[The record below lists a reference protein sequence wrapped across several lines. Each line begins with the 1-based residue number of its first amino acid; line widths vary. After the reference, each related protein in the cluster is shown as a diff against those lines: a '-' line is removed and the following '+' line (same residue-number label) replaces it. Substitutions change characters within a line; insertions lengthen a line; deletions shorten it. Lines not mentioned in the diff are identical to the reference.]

1 MSPLTRRGKIEDTMA
16 RLFLI
21 DTFGF
26 IFRAFHARARMG
38 APPMRTSTGVSTEA
52 VFILHNMVKK
62 LRQTYH
68 PEYLAAV
75 YESLG
80 PSFRSEEFT
89 DYKANRAETPPE
101 LLEQIPLVKRML
113 QAMRIPVLEY
123 ERYEADDVIGTLAVQ
138 ARQEGMEAVIVSS
151 DKDML
156 QLVGG
161 GVTMLNPAKEDATYD
176 REGVKEFM
184 GVYPEQIADFLA
196 LVGDSVDNIPGVPGI
211 GKKGAAELLAKYGSV
226 AGLLEHLDDLK
237 PKQRAGIEE
246 GREVLAMSQ
255 RLATIATDVPL
266 GVSLPSLAAQEPDR
280 PALEAIYRELEF
292 FTFLRDLGDAPDETP
307 EDYGPADD
315 LAAYTADA
323 KITGIAAFDNAIGA
337 AIAPGSARSAP
348 EEAAQA
354 FLASPQ
360 PKIVHDWKALLTKF
374 PNLQGVTRDVMLEC
388 FLLTADGGNAAF
400 DSMCQ
405 VYLQKKPGA
414 RADQRAD
421 MVLRLA
427 EKLDITPFA
436 DVYKDM
442 DLPLVPVLADMERTG
457 VRIDSE
463 QLARMSE
470 RMLAEIDRLTAEIHQ
485 LAGHE
490 FNINSPVQLGKVL
503 FEELGI
509 ASAGKTGKGKQL
521 STAADVLESLAPDY
535 PICAKVLEYRG
546 LVKLRGTYVEA
557 LPQLVNAESGRLHT
571 TFNQTGAATG
581 RLSSINPNLQNI
593 PVRTELGREIRAAFV
608 PRPGWKLVVADYSQ
622 IELRLL
628 AHMSLDE
635 VLVDAFRNGE
645 DIHTRTAAE
654 VFGASPMFVTPE
666 MRRAAKAV
674 NFGIV
679 YGQTS
684 FGLASALG
692 IPRHEA
698 DKYIKSYFARYAGV
712 KRFIDETIA
721 HVRETGYAETLY
733 GRRRPIP
740 DITSKNPNVRGFAE
754 RTAVNTPL
762 QGTAADLIKV
772 AMIQIHDELRT
783 ANMESKMILQ
793 VHDELVFEAPPAE
806 VEPLRAMVKRLMEDV
821 RELNVPL
828 VVEVGEGDNWRDA
841 K

>member
-1 MSPLTRRGKIEDTMA
+1 MA

-26 IFRAFHARARMG
+26 IFRAFHARARTG

-62 LRQTYH
+62 LRQTYA
-68 PEYLAAV
+68 PEYVAAV

-101 LLEQIPLVKRML
+101 LLEQIPLVKRL
-113 QAMRIPVLEY
+113 LEAMRIPVLEY
-123 ERYEADDVIGTLAVQ
+123 EKYEADDVIGTLAVQ
-138 ARQEGMEAVIVSS
+138 ARNEGMEAVIVSS

-161 GVTMLNPAKEDATYD
+161 GVTMLNPAKDDATYD

-184 GVYPEQIADFLA
+184 GVWPEQVADFLA

-211 GKKGAAELLAKYGSV
+211 GKKGAAELLEKYGSV
-226 AGLLEHLDDLK
+226 AGILEHLAELK
-237 PKQRAGIEE
+237 PKQRQGIED
-246 GREVLAMSQ
+246 GRETLAMSQ

-266 GVSLPSLAAQEPDR
+266 GVKLADLAVQEPDR
-280 PALEAIYRELEF
+280 AALEAIYRELEF
-292 FTFLRDLGDAPDETP
+292 FTFLRDLGEAPAEETA
-307 EDYGPADD
+307 EDYGNVDSLDEFVAG
-315 LAAYTADA
+315 A
-323 KITGIAAFDNAIGA
+323 GHVGVAAFDGAIGA
-337 AIAPGSARSAP
+337 AIKPGVARACP
-348 EEAAQA
+348 EDAARA
-354 FLASPQ
+354 FLAGGQ
-360 PKIVHDWKALLTKF
+360 PKIAHDWKALLTKY
-374 PNLQGVTRDVMLEC
+374 PELQGVERDVMLEC

-421 MVLRLA
+421 LVLRLA
-427 EKLDITPFA
+427 EKLDIAPFA
-436 DVYKDM
+436 ELYRTM

-457 VRIDSE
+457 VRIDSA
-463 QLARMSE
+463 QLGRMSE
-470 RMLAEIDRLTAEIHQ
+470 RMLAEIDRLTAEIHAI
-485 LAGHE
+485 AGHE

-503 FEELGI
+503 FEEMGLQ
-509 ASAGKTGKGKQL
+509 SAGKTGKGKQM
-521 STAADVLESLAPDY
+521 STAADVLEGLAVDY

-557 LPQLVNAESGRLHT
+557 LPQLVHPESGRVHT

-608 PRPGWKLVVADYSQ
+608 PREGWRLVVADYSQ

-628 AHMSLDE
+628 AHMSLDP
-635 VLVDAFRNGE
+635 VLVEAFRNGE

-684 FGLASALG
+684 FGLAAALG
-692 IPRHEA
+692 IPRNEA
-698 DKYIKSYFARYAGV
+698 ERYIKSYFARYAGV
-712 KRFIDETIA
+712 KTFIERTIA
-721 HVRETGYAETLY
+721 EVREKGYAETLY

-740 DITSKNPNVRGFAE
+740 DITSKNPNVRSFAE

-772 AMIQIHDELRT
+772 AMIRIFDEMR
-783 ANMESKMILQ
+783 AAGMESKMILQ
-793 VHDELVFEAPPAE
+793 VHDELVFEAPVSE
-806 VEPLRAMVKRLMEDV
+806 VEPLRALVKRLMEGV
-821 RELNVPL
+821 RELEVPL
-828 VVEVGEGDNWRDA
+828 VVEVGEGNNWRDA

>member
-1 MSPLTRRGKIEDTMA
+1 MA

>member
-1 MSPLTRRGKIEDTMA
+1 MA

-38 APPMRTSTGVSTEA
+38 APPMRTSTGISTEA

-62 LRQTYH
+62 LRQTYQ

-101 LLEQIPLVKRML
+101 LLEQIPLVKRL
-113 QAMRIPVLEY
+113 LEAMRIPVLEY

-138 ARQEGMEAVIVSS
+138 ARAEGMEAVIVSS

-161 GVTMLNPAKEDATYD
+161 GVTMLNPAKDDAVYD
-176 REGVKEFM
+176 RQGVKDFM
-184 GVYPEQIADFLA
+184 GVWPEQIADFLA

-211 GKKGAAELLAKYGSV
+211 GKKGAAELLEKYGSV
-226 AGLLEHLDDLK
+226 AGMLEHLGDLK

-246 GREVLAMSQ
+246 GRAVLEMSQ

-266 GVSLPSLAAQEPDR
+266 GVKLEDLAAREPDR
-280 PALEAIYRELEF
+280 TALEAVYRELEF
-292 FTFLRDLGDAPDETP
+292 FTFLRDLGEAPDETV
-307 EDYGPADD
+307 EDYGQVDD
-315 LAAYTADA
+315 LAAFAAGATPVAV
-323 KITGIAAFDNAIGA
+323 AAFDGAIGV
-337 AIAPGSARSAP
+337 AIRPGVARSSTEPNGAAFLGS
-348 EEAAQA
+348 EAA
-354 FLASPQ
+354 
-360 PKIVHDWKALLTKF
+360 KIVHDWKALLATH
-374 PNLQGVTRDVMLEC
+374 PHLHGVTRDVMLEC

-405 VYLQKKPGA
+405 VYLGKKPGA

-421 MVLRLA
+421 LTLRLA
-427 EKLDITPFA
+427 EKLDVSPFEA
-436 DVYKDM
+436 LYREM

-463 QLARMSE
+463 QLGRMSE
-470 RMLAEIDRLTAEIHQ
+470 RMLAEIDRLTAEIHG

-490 FNINSPVQLGKVL
+490 FNINSPQQLGKVL
-503 FEELGI
+503 FEEMGL
-509 ASAGKTGKGKQL
+509 APAGRTKGKQL
-521 STAADVLESLAPDY
+521 STAADVLESLAADHPV
-535 PICAKVLEYRG
+535 CARVLEYRG
-546 LVKLRGTYVEA
+546 LVKLRGTYVDA
-557 LPQLVNAESGRLHT
+557 LPQLVRPVTGRVHT

-654 VFGASPMFVTPE
+654 VFGASPMLVTPE

-692 IPRHEA
+692 IPRNEA
-698 DKYIKSYFARYAGV
+698 EKYIRSYFARYAGV
-712 KRFIDETIA
+712 KKFIDDTIA
-721 HVRETGYAETLY
+721 HVRQTGYAETLY

-740 DITSKNPNVRGFAE
+740 DMTSKNPNVRGFAE

-772 AMIQIHDELRT
+772 AMIQIHSELR
-783 ANMESKMILQ
+783 AAEMESKMILQ

-806 VEPLRAMVKRLMEDV
+806 VETLRAMVKRVMEGV
-821 RELNVPL
+821 RELAVPL
-828 VVEVGEGDNWRDA
+828 VVEVGEGANWRDA

>member
-1 MSPLTRRGKIEDTMA
+1 MA

-26 IFRAFHARARMG
+26 IFRAFHARARTG
-38 APPMRTSTGVSTEA
+38 APPMRTSTGISTEA

-68 PEYLAAV
+68 PEYIAAV

-89 DYKANRAETPPE
+89 DYKANRTETPPE
-101 LLEQIPLVKRML
+101 LLEQIPLVKRL
-113 QAMRIPVLEY
+113 LEAQRVPVLEY
-123 ERYEADDVIGTLAVQ
+123 ERFEADDVIGTLAVQ
-138 ARQEGMEAVIVSS
+138 ARKAGMEVVIVSS

-161 GVTMLNPAKEDATYD
+161 GVTMLNPAKDDVVYD

-184 GVYPEQIADFLA
+184 GVWPEQVADYLA

-211 GKKGAAELLAKYGSV
+211 GKKGAAELLEKYGSV
-226 AGLLEHLDDLK
+226 AGLLANLDDLK
-237 PKQRAGIEE
+237 PKQRGGIEE
-246 GREVLAMSQ
+246 GREILAMSQ
-255 RLATIATDVPL
+255 RLATISTDVPL
-266 GVSLPSLAAQEPDR
+266 AVSLDSLAAAEPDR
-280 PALEAIYRELEF
+280 AALEAIYRELEF

-307 EDYGPADD
+307 EDYGTADD
-315 LAAYTADA
+315 LVSFAVEAATAV
-323 KITGIAAFDNAIGA
+323 GVAAFDGSIGVAIR
-337 AIAPGSARSAP
+337 PGVARSCVDDRAKP
-348 EEAAQA
+348 FVDSTQE
-354 FLASPQ
+354 
-360 PKIVHDWKALLTKF
+360 KIVHDWKALLTKV
-374 PNLQGVTRDVMLEC
+374 PTLRGISRDVMLEC

-421 MVLRLA
+421 LVLRLA

-436 DVYKDM
+436 SLYREI

-463 QLARMSE
+463 QLAHMSE
-470 RMLAEIDRLTAEIHQ
+470 RMLAEIARLSGEICGM
-485 LAGHE
+485 AGRE
-490 FNINSPVQLGKVL
+490 FNINSPQQLGKVL
-503 FEELGI
+503 FEEMGL

-521 STAADVLESLAPDY
+521 STAADVLETLAAEY

-557 LPQLVNAESGRLHT
+557 LPLLVRPHTGRLHT

-593 PVRTELGREIRAAFV
+593 PIRTEVGREIRAAFV
-608 PRPGWKLVVADYSQ
+608 PRDGWKLVVADYSQ

-628 AHMSLDE
+628 AHMSMDE
-635 VLVDAFRNGE
+635 VLVEAFKNGE

-654 VFGASPMFVTPE
+654 VFGASPMFVTSE

-684 FGLASALG
+684 FGLAAALG
-692 IPRHEA
+692 IPRNEA
-698 DKYIKSYFARYAGV
+698 DKYIRSYFARYSGV
-712 KRFIDETIA
+712 KKFIEDTIA
-721 HVRETGYAETLY
+721 LVRQTGYAETLY

-740 DITSKNPNVRGFAE
+740 DMLSKNPNVRGFAE

-772 AMIQIHDELRT
+772 AMIRIYDELRT
-783 ANMESKMILQ
+783 DGMEAKMILQ
-793 VHDELVFEAPPAE
+793 VHDELVFEAPVSE
-806 VEPLRAMVKRLMEDV
+806 VEALRAMVKRVMEGV
-821 RELNVPL
+821 KELSVPL
-828 VVEVGEGDNWRDA
+828 VVEVGEGLNWRDA

>member
-1 MSPLTRRGKIEDTMA
+1 MA

-176 REGVKEFM
+176 RDGVKEFM

-246 GREVLAMSQ
+246 GHAVLAMSQ

-315 LAAYTADA
+315 LAAYTADV
-323 KITGIAAFDNAIGA
+323 KITGIAAFDNSIGA
-337 AIAPGSARSAP
+337 AIAPGAARSAP

-354 FLASPQ
+354 FLSNPQ

-374 PNLQGVTRDVMLEC
+374 PTLQGVTRDVMLEC

-427 EKLDITPFA
+427 DKLDITPFA
-436 DVYKDM
+436 ELYKDM

-470 RMLAEIDRLTAEIHQ
+470 RMLAEIDRLTAEIHA

-557 LPQLVNAESGRLHT
+557 LPQLVNADSGRLHT

-698 DKYIKSYFARYAGV
+698 DKYIKNYFARYAGV

-772 AMIQIHDELRT
+772 AMIQIHDELRA

-806 VEPLRAMVKRLMEDV
+806 VEALRAMVKRLMEGV
-821 RELNVPL
+821 KELQVPL

>member
-1 MSPLTRRGKIEDTMA
+1 
-16 RLFLI
+16 
-21 DTFGF
+21 
-26 IFRAFHARARMG
+26 
-38 APPMRTSTGVSTEA
+38 MRTSTGVSTEA

-436 DVYKDM
+436 DLYKDM

>member
-436 DVYKDM
+436 DLYKDM

-806 VEPLRAMVKRLMEDV
+806 VEPLRAMVKRLMEGV

>member
-1 MSPLTRRGKIEDTMA
+1 MA

-427 EKLDITPFA
+427 AKLDITPFA
-436 DVYKDM
+436 DLYKDM

-557 LPQLVNAESGRLHT
+557 LPQLVHADSGRLHT

>member
-1 MSPLTRRGKIEDTMA
+1 MP

-26 IFRAFHARARMG
+26 IFRAFHARARTG

-62 LRQTYH
+62 LCQTYH
-68 PEYLAAV
+68 PEYIAAV

-89 DYKANRAETPPE
+89 DYKANRAETPQE
-101 LLEQIPLVKRML
+101 LLDQIPLVKRL
-113 QAMRIPVLEY
+113 LEALRIPVLEY
-123 ERYEADDVIGTLAVQ
+123 ERYEADDVIGTLATQ
-138 ARQEGMEAVIVSS
+138 ARNEGMETVIVSS

-156 QLVGG
+156 QLVGN
-161 GVTMLNPAKEDATYD
+161 GVTMLNPAKDDAMYD
-176 REGVKEFM
+176 RDGVKEFM
-184 GVYPEQIADFLA
+184 GVWPEQVADFLA

-211 GKKGAAELLAKYGSV
+211 GKKGAADLLEKYGSV
-226 AGLLEHLDDLK
+226 KGLLERLDDLK

-255 RLATIATDVPL
+255 RLARIATDVPL
-266 GVSLPSLAAQEPDR
+266 GVKLEALAARESDR

-292 FTFLRDLGDAPDETP
+292 FSFLRDLGDAPAAEPT
-307 EDYGPADD
+307 EDYGEVTD
-315 LAAYTADA
+315 LASFANGATTA
-323 KITGIAAFDNAIGA
+323 GLAAFDGAIGA
-337 AIAPGSARSAP
+337 AIKTGVARSCPEASAR
-348 EEAAQA
+348 EWME
-354 FLASPQ
+354 SPQ
-360 PKIVHDWKALLTKF
+360 EKVVHDWKALLGRY
-374 PNLQGVTRDVMLEC
+374 PRLSGVTRDVMLEC

-421 MVLRLA
+421 LVLRLA

-436 DVYKDM
+436 TLYRGM

-463 QLARMSE
+463 QLGRMSG
-470 RMLAEIDRLTAEIHQ
+470 RMLAEIDRLTAEIHG

-509 ASAGKTGKGKQL
+509 PAGGRTGKGKQV
-521 STAADVLESLAPDY
+521 STAADVLEALAPDY
-535 PICAKVLEYRG
+535 PICARVLEFRG

-557 LPQLVNAESGRLHT
+557 LPLLVRPETGRVHT

-581 RLSSINPNLQNI
+581 RISSINPNLQNI

-628 AHMSLDE
+628 AHMSLDP
-635 VLVDAFRNGE
+635 VLVESFRNGE

-654 VFGASPMFVTPE
+654 VFGASPMLVTPE
-666 MRRAAKAV
+666 MRRSAKAV

-684 FGLASALG
+684 FGLAAALG
-692 IPRHEA
+692 IPRNEA
-698 DKYIKSYFARYAGV
+698 DKYIRSYFARYAGV
-712 KRFIDETIA
+712 RKFIDDTIA
-721 HVRETGYAETLY
+721 RVRECGYAETLY

-740 DITSKNPNVRGFAE
+740 DMTSKNPNVRGFAE

-762 QGTAADLIKV
+762 QGTAADLIKI
-772 AMIQIHDELRT
+772 AMIRIHEELRS
-783 ANMESKMILQ
+783 AGMEAKMILQ

-806 VEPLRAMVKRLMEDV
+806 VEPLRAMVKRVMEGV
-821 RELNVPL
+821 RELEVPL
-828 VVEVGEGDNWRDA
+828 VVEVGEGENWRDA

>member
-1 MSPLTRRGKIEDTMA
+1 MA

-266 GVSLPSLAAQEPDR
+266 GVSIASLAAQEPDR

-315 LAAYTADA
+315 LVAYTAEA

-354 FLASPQ
+354 FLSNPQ

-374 PNLQGVTRDVMLEC
+374 PTLQGVTRDVMLEC

-427 EKLDITPFA
+427 DKLDITPFA
-436 DVYKDM
+436 DLYKDM
-442 DLPLVPVLADMERTG
+442 DLPLVPVLAAMERTG

-490 FNINSPVQLGKVL
+490 FNINSPIQLGKVL

-557 LPQLVNAESGRLHT
+557 LPQLVNADSGRLHT

-772 AMIQIHDELRT
+772 AMIRIDAELRA

-806 VEPLRAMVKRLMEDV
+806 VEPLRSMVKRLMEGV

>member
-1 MSPLTRRGKIEDTMA
+1 MA

-266 GVSLPSLAAQEPDR
+266 GVSIASLAAQEPDR
-280 PALEAIYRELEF
+280 AALEAIYRELEF

-354 FLASPQ
+354 FLSNPQ

-374 PNLQGVTRDVMLEC
+374 PTLQGVTRDVMLEC

-427 EKLDITPFA
+427 DKLDITPFA
-436 DVYKDM
+436 DLYKDM
-442 DLPLVPVLADMERTG
+442 DLPLVPVLAAMERTG

-470 RMLAEIDRLTAEIHQ
+470 RMLAEIDRLTAEVHA

-557 LPQLVNAESGRLHT
+557 LPQLVNADSGRLHT

-698 DKYIKSYFARYAGV
+698 DKYIKNYFARYAGV

-772 AMIQIHDELRT
+772 AMIRIDAELRA

-806 VEPLRAMVKRLMEDV
+806 VEPLRSMVKRLMEGV
-821 RELNVPL
+821 KELQVPL

>member
-1 MSPLTRRGKIEDTMA
+1 MP

-26 IFRAFHARARMG
+26 IFRAFHARARSG

-52 VFILHNMVKK
+52 VFILHNMVRK
-62 LRQTYH
+62 LCQTYK
-68 PEYLAAV
+68 PEYIAAV

-80 PSFRSEEFT
+80 PSFRSEEFA
-89 DYKANRAETPPE
+89 DYKANRDETPQE
-101 LLEQIPLVKRML
+101 LLEQIPLVKRL
-113 QAMRIPVLEY
+113 LEAMRIPVLEY
-123 ERYEADDVIGTLAVQ
+123 ERYEADDVIGTLACQ
-138 ARQEGMEAVIVSS
+138 ARNEGMEAVIVSS

-156 QLVGG
+156 QLVGN
-161 GVTMLNPAKEDATYD
+161 GVTMLNPAKDDATYD
-176 REGVKEFM
+176 RDGVKEFM
-184 GVYPEQIADFLA
+184 GVWPEQVADFLA

-211 GKKGAAELLAKYGSV
+211 GKKGAADLLEKYGSV
-226 AGLLEHLDDLK
+226 AGLLEHLEELK
-237 PKQRAGIEE
+237 PKQRTGIEE

-266 GVSLPSLAAQEPDR
+266 GVALADLSVKDADR

-292 FTFLRDLGDAPDETP
+292 FTFLRELGSAAEETA
-307 EDYGPADD
+307 EDYGTTED
-315 LAAYTADA
+315 LASFADGSQA
-323 KITGIAAFDNAIGA
+323 VGLAVANGEVGVAIRAGVARRSAEGA
-337 AIAPGSARSAP
+337 AVIRSDRA
-348 EEAAQA
+348 
-354 FLASPQ
+354 
-360 PKIVHDWKALLTKF
+360 KIVHDWKGLMTQFPALR
-374 PNLQGVTRDVMLEC
+374 GVTRDVMLEC

-414 RADQRAD
+414 GADERADL
-421 MVLRLA
+421 VLRLA

-436 DVYKDM
+436 ELYQEM
-442 DLPLVPVLADMERTG
+442 DLPLVPVLAEMERTG

-463 QLARMSE
+463 QLGRMSE
-470 RMLAEIDRLTAEIHQ
+470 RMLAEIDRLTGEIHG

-503 FEELGI
+503 FEELGLP
-509 ASAGKTGKGKQL
+509 AGGKTGKGKQI
-521 STAADVLESLAPDY
+521 STAADVLEGLAADY

-557 LPQLVNAESGRLHT
+557 LPQLVRPETGRVHT

-635 VLVDAFRNGE
+635 VLVESFRNGE

-654 VFGASPMFVTPE
+654 VFGAAPMFVTPD
-666 MRRAAKAV
+666 MRRSAKAV

-679 YGQTS
+679 YGQTA
-684 FGLASALG
+684 FGLATALG
-692 IPRHEA
+692 IPRGEA
-698 DKYIKSYFARYAGV
+698 EKYIKNYFARYAGV

-721 HVRETGYAETLY
+721 RVRETGFAETLY

-740 DITSKNPNVRGFAE
+740 DITAKNPNVRGFAE

-762 QGTAADLIKV
+762 QGTAADLIKA
-772 AMIQIHDELRT
+772 AMIRIHAEMAAER
-783 ANMESKMILQ
+783 MESKMILQ

-806 VEPLRAMVKRLMEDV
+806 VEPLRAMVKRLMEGV
-821 RELNVPL
+821 RELAVPL
-828 VVEVGEGDNWRDA
+828 VVEVGEGENWRDA

>member
-1 MSPLTRRGKIEDTMA
+1 MA

-161 GVTMLNPAKEDATYD
+161 GVTMLNPAKDDATYD

-246 GREVLAMSQ
+246 GRAVLAMSQ

-307 EDYGPADD
+307 EDYGTAED

-323 KITGIAAFDNAIGA
+323 KITGIAAFDNSIGA
-337 AIAPGSARSAP
+337 AIAPGAARSAP

-354 FLASPQ
+354 FLSNPQ

-427 EKLDITPFA
+427 DKLDITPFA
-436 DVYKDM
+436 GLYKDM

-470 RMLAEIDRLTAEIHQ
+470 RMLAEIDRLTAEIHA

-557 LPQLVNAESGRLHT
+557 LPQLVNADSGRLHT

-698 DKYIKSYFARYAGV
+698 DKYIKNYFARYAGV

-772 AMIQIHDELRT
+772 AMIQIHDELRA

-806 VEPLRAMVKRLMEDV
+806 VEALRAMVKRLMEGV
-821 RELNVPL
+821 KELQVPL

>member
-1 MSPLTRRGKIEDTMA
+1 MA

-26 IFRAFHARARMG
+26 IFRAFHARARTG
-38 APPMRTSTGVSTEA
+38 APPMRTSTGISTEA

-62 LRQTYH
+62 LRQTYS
-68 PEYLAAV
+68 PEYLVAV

-80 PSFRSEEFT
+80 PSFRSEEFA
-89 DYKANRAETPPE
+89 DYKANRTETPPE

-113 QAMRIPVLEY
+113 EAMRIPVLEF

-138 ARQEGMEAVIVSS
+138 GRSVGLEVVIVSS
-151 DKDML
+151 DKDMM

-161 GVTMLNPAKEDATYD
+161 GVTMLNPAKDDATYD
-176 REGVKEFM
+176 RDGVKEFM
-184 GVYPEQIADFLA
+184 GVWPEQIADFLA
-196 LVGDSVDNIPGVPGI
+196 LVGDSVDNIPGVAGI

-226 AGLLEHLDDLK
+226 EGLLANLGDLK
-237 PKQRAGIEE
+237 PKQREGIEA

-266 GVSLPSLAAQEPDR
+266 GVALEDLAVKEPDR
-280 PALEAIYRELEF
+280 AALEAVYRELEF
-292 FTFLRDLGDAPDETP
+292 FSFLRDLSDAPAKEEP
-307 EDYGPADD
+307 AEDYGNVDD
-315 LAAYTADA
+315 ISTFTDGAALV
-323 KITGIAAFDNAIGA
+323 GIAAFDGA
-337 AIAPGSARSAP
+337 VGASTKAGVARCCAM
-348 EEAAQA
+348 EAAGT
-354 FLASPQ
+354 FLESPAA
-360 PKIVHDWKALLTKF
+360 KVVHDWKSLLLKHASL
-374 PNLQGVTRDVMLEC
+374 NGVTRDLMLEC

-405 VYLQKKPGA
+405 VYLGKKPGA

-421 MVLRLA
+421 LVLQLA
-427 EKLDITPFA
+427 GKLDISPFESL
-436 DVYKDM
+436 YREM

-463 QLARMSE
+463 QLARMSV
-470 RMLAEIDRLTAEIHQ
+470 RMLAEIDRLTAEIHGM
-485 LAGHE
+485 AGHE

-503 FEELGI
+503 FEEMGL
-509 ASAGKTGKGKQL
+509 APAGKTGKGKQL
-521 STAADVLESLAPDY
+521 STAADVLESLAVDS
-535 PICAKVLEYRG
+535 PICARVLEFRG
-546 LVKLRGTYVEA
+546 LVKLRGTYVDA
-557 LPQLVNAESGRLHT
+557 LPQLVRPETGRLHT

-628 AHMSLDE
+628 AHMSLDP

-654 VFGASPMFVTPE
+654 VFGASPLLVTSE

-684 FGLASALG
+684 FGLAAALG
-692 IPRHEA
+692 IPRNEA
-698 DKYIKSYFARYAGV
+698 DKYIKNYFARYAGV
-712 KRFIDETIA
+712 KTFIDSTIA
-721 HVRETGYAETLY
+721 QVRGTGYAETLY

-740 DITSKNPNVRGFAE
+740 DMTSKNPNVRGFAE

-762 QGTAADLIKV
+762 QGTAADLIKI
-772 AMIQIHDELRT
+772 AMIRIYDELRT
-783 ANMESKMILQ
+783 AGMEAKMILQ
-793 VHDELVFEAPPAE
+793 VHDELVFEAPVAE
-806 VEPLRAMVKRLMEDV
+806 VEPLRAMVKRLMEGV
-821 RELNVPL
+821 RELAVPL
-828 VVEVGEGDNWRDA
+828 VVDVGEGENWRDA

>member
-1 MSPLTRRGKIEDTMA
+1 MA

-266 GVSLPSLAAQEPDR
+266 GVSIASLAAQEPDR
-280 PALEAIYRELEF
+280 AALEAIYRELEF

-307 EDYGPADD
+307 EDYGPTDD

-354 FLASPQ
+354 FLSNPQ

-374 PNLQGVTRDVMLEC
+374 PTLQGVTRDVMLEC

-427 EKLDITPFA
+427 DKLDITPFA
-436 DVYKDM
+436 DLYKDM
-442 DLPLVPVLADMERTG
+442 DLPLVPVLAAMERTG

-470 RMLAEIDRLTAEIHQ
+470 RMLAEIDRLTAEIHG

-557 LPQLVNAESGRLHT
+557 LPQLVNADSGRLHT

-772 AMIQIHDELRT
+772 AMIRIDAELRA

-806 VEPLRAMVKRLMEDV
+806 VEPLRAMVKRLMEGV

>member
-1 MSPLTRRGKIEDTMA
+1 MA

-138 ARQEGMEAVIVSS
+138 ARNEGMEAVIVSS

-161 GVTMLNPAKEDATYD
+161 GVTMLNPAKDDATYD

-226 AGLLEHLDDLK
+226 AGLLEHLDELK

-266 GVSLPSLAAQEPDR
+266 GVSISSLAAQEPDR

-307 EDYGPADD
+307 EDYGATDD

-323 KITGIAAFDNAIGA
+323 KITGVAAFDNSIGA
-337 AIAPGSARSAP
+337 AIAPGAARSAP
-348 EEAAQA
+348 EEAAA
-354 FLASPQ
+354 NFLASPQ

-427 EKLDITPFA
+427 DKLDISPYA
-436 DVYKDM
+436 DLYKDM
-442 DLPLVPVLADMERTG
+442 DLPLVPVLAGMERTG

-509 ASAGKTGKGKQL
+509 ASGGKTGKGKQL
-521 STAADVLESLAPDY
+521 STAADVLETLAPDY

-557 LPQLVNAESGRLHT
+557 LPQLVKAETGRLHT

-721 HVRETGYAETLY
+721 KVRETGYAETLY

-772 AMIQIHDELRT
+772 AMIRIDAELR
-783 ANMESKMILQ
+783 AAAMETKMILQ

-806 VEPLRAMVKRLMEDV
+806 VETLRAMVKRLMEGV
-821 RELNVPL
+821 KELQVPL

>member
-1 MSPLTRRGKIEDTMA
+1 MA

-26 IFRAFHARARMG
+26 IFRAFHARARRG

-436 DVYKDM
+436 DLYKDM

>member
-1 MSPLTRRGKIEDTMA
+1 MP

-26 IFRAFHARARMG
+26 IFRAFHARARTG
-38 APPMRTSTGVSTEA
+38 APPMRTSTGISTEA
-52 VFILHNMVKK
+52 VYILHNMVRK
-62 LRQTYH
+62 LRQTYK
-68 PEYLAAV
+68 PEYIAAV

-80 PSFRSEEFT
+80 PSFRSEEFA
-89 DYKANRAETPPE
+89 DYKANREETPQD
-101 LLEQIPLVKRML
+101 LLDQIPRVKQLL
-113 QAMRIPVLEY
+113 QALRIPVLEY
-123 ERYEADDVIGTLAVQ
+123 ERYEADDVIGTLACQ
-138 ARQEGMEAVIVSS
+138 ARREGMEAVIVSS

-156 QLVGG
+156 QLVGD
-161 GVTMLNPAKEDATYD
+161 GVTMLNPAKDDATYD
-176 REGVKEFM
+176 RDGVKEFM
-184 GVYPEQIADFLA
+184 GVWPEQIADFLA

-211 GKKGAAELLAKYGSV
+211 GKKGAADLLAKYGSV
-226 AGLLEHLDDLK
+226 AGLLEHLGDLK
-237 PKQRAGIEE
+237 PKQRQGIED

-266 GVSLPSLAAQEPDR
+266 GIQLADLAAKEADR

-292 FTFLRDLGDAPDETP
+292 FTFLRELGDAPEEAP
-307 EDYGPADD
+307 EDYGETED
-315 LAAYTADA
+315 LAAYAA
-323 KITGIAAFDNAIGA
+323 GAAVVGVAAFDGHVGVALQAGM
-337 AIAPGSARSAP
+337 ARQGP
-348 EEAAQA
+348 EAAAGA
-354 FLASPQ
+354 FLESSQ
-360 PKIVHDWKALLTKF
+360 DKVVHDWKALLTRF
-374 PNLQGVTRDVMLEC
+374 PTLQGVTRDVMLEC

-405 VYLQKKPGA
+405 VYLGKKPGA

-421 MVLRLA
+421 MALRLA
-427 EKLDITPFA
+427 GKLDISPFA
-436 DVYKDM
+436 DLYRKM
-442 DLPLVPVLADMERTG
+442 DLPLVPVLAEMERTG
-457 VRIDSE
+457 VRIDSD
-463 QLARMSE
+463 QLGRMSG
-470 RMLAEIDRLTAEIHQ
+470 RMLAEIDRLTAEIHG
-485 LAGHE
+485 LAGRE
-490 FNINSPVQLGKVL
+490 FNINSPQQLGKVL
-503 FEELGI
+503 FEEMGLPSG
-509 ASAGKTGKGKQL
+509 GKTGKGKQI
-521 STAADVLESLAPDY
+521 STAADVLEGLALDY

-557 LPQLVNAESGRLHT
+557 LPLLVRPDTGRVHT

-628 AHMSLDE
+628 AHMSLDP
-635 VLVDAFRNGE
+635 VLVEAFQNGE

-654 VFGASPMFVTPE
+654 VFGASPMFVTPD
-666 MRRAAKAV
+666 MRRSAKAV

-684 FGLASALG
+684 FGLAAALG
-692 IPRHEA
+692 IPRGEA
-698 DKYIKSYFARYAGV
+698 DKYIRNYFARYSGV
-712 KRFIDETIA
+712 KQFIDATIA
-721 HVRETGYAETLY
+721 KVRETGYAETLY

-740 DITSKNPNVRGFAE
+740 DISAKNPNVRGFAE

-772 AMIQIHDELRT
+772 AMIRIHAALRE
-783 ANMESKMILQ
+783 AGMEAKMILQ

-806 VEPLRAMVKRLMEDV
+806 VERLRVMVKEMMEGV
-821 RELNVPL
+821 RELAVPL
-828 VVEVGEGDNWRDA
+828 VVEVGEGVNWRDA

>member
-1 MSPLTRRGKIEDTMA
+1 MA

-89 DYKANRAETPPE
+89 DYKANRAKTPPE

-113 QAMRIPVLEY
+113 QAIRIPVLEY

-161 GVTMLNPAKEDATYD
+161 GVTMLNPAKDDATYD

-211 GKKGAAELLAKYGSV
+211 GKKGAAELLAKYGSI

-237 PKQRAGIEE
+237 PKQRTSLEE

-266 GVSLPSLAAQEPDR
+266 GVSLASLAAQEPDR

-315 LAAYTADA
+315 LAAYTANA
-323 KITGIAAFDNAIGA
+323 PITGIAAFDNSIGA
-337 AIAPGSARSAP
+337 AIAPGAARSAP

-354 FLASPQ
+354 FLSNPQ

-374 PNLQGVTRDVMLEC
+374 PNLHGVTRDVMLEC

-427 EKLDITPFA
+427 AKLDITPFA
-436 DVYKDM
+436 DLYKDM

-470 RMLAEIDRLTAEIHQ
+470 RMLAEIDRLTAEIHA

-535 PICAKVLEYRG
+535 PICAKVLEFRG

-557 LPQLVNAESGRLHT
+557 LPQLVHADSGRLHT

-635 VLVDAFRNGE
+635 VLVEAFRNGE

-772 AMIQIHDELRT
+772 AMIRIYDELRA

-806 VEPLRAMVKRLMEDV
+806 VEPLRAMVKRLMEGV
-821 RELNVPL
+821 KELQVPL

>member
-1 MSPLTRRGKIEDTMA
+1 MA

-52 VFILHNMVKK
+52 VFILHNMIKK
-62 LRQTYH
+62 LRQTH
-68 PEYLAAV
+68 GPEYLAAV

-80 PSFRSEEFT
+80 PSFRSEGFAE
-89 DYKANRAETPPE
+89 YKANRAETPPE
-101 LLEQIPLVKRML
+101 LIEQIPLVKKL
-113 QAMRIPVLEY
+113 LEAMRIPVLEY
-123 ERYEADDVIGTLAVQ
+123 ERYEADDVIGTLAVE
-138 ARQEGMEAVIVSS
+138 ARKAGMDAVIVSS

-161 GVTMLNPAKEDATYD
+161 GVTMLNPAKDGAVYD

-184 GVYPEQIADFLA
+184 GVWPEQIADFLA

-211 GKKGAAELLAKYGSV
+211 GKKGAAELLEKYGSV
-226 AGLLEHLDDLK
+226 AGLLEHLDELK

-246 GREVLAMSQ
+246 GRATLAMSQ
-255 RLATIATDVPL
+255 RLATIVTDVPL
-266 GVSLPSLAAQEPDR
+266 GVSLADLAAKEPDR
-280 PALEAIYRELEF
+280 AALESIYRELEF
-292 FTFLRDLGDAPDETP
+292 FTFLRDLGEAPEETA
-307 EDYGPADD
+307 ENYGAVTD
-315 LAAYTADA
+315 LGAFTEGVAAV
-323 KITGIAAFDNAIGA
+323 GVAAFDGSIGA
-337 AIAPGSARSAP
+337 AIGAGVARSCAE
-348 EEAAQA
+348 EEAAA
-354 FLASPQ
+354 FLASGQ
-360 PKIVHDWKALLTKF
+360 SKIVHDWKGLLTKY
-374 PNLQGVTRDVMLEC
+374 PLLSGVTRDVMLEC

-405 VYLQKKPGA
+405 MYLGKKPGA

-421 MVLRLA
+421 VVLRLA
-427 EKLDITPFA
+427 EKLDVSTYSA
-436 DVYKDM
+436 LYHDM
-442 DLPLVPVLADMERTG
+442 DLPLVPVLADMERAG

-463 QLARMSE
+463 QLARMSV
-470 RMLAEIDRLTAEIHQ
+470 RMLAEIDRLTAEIYGI
-485 LAGHE
+485 AGHS
-490 FNINSPVQLGKVL
+490 FNINSPQQLGKIL
-503 FEELGI
+503 FEEMGL
-509 ASAGKTGKGKQL
+509 APAGKTKGKQL
-521 STAADVLESLAPDY
+521 STAVDVLEGLAAGS
-535 PICAKVLEYRG
+535 PICAKVLEYRS
-546 LVKLRGTYVEA
+546 LVKLRGTYVDA
-557 LPQLVNAESGRLHT
+557 LPLLVRAETGRVHT

-628 AHMSLDE
+628 AHMSLDP
-635 VLVDAFRNGE
+635 VLVEAFQNGE

-654 VFGASPMFVTPE
+654 VFGAAPMFVTPE

-684 FGLASALG
+684 FGLAAALG
-692 IPRHEA
+692 IPRNEA

-712 KRFIDETIA
+712 KTFIEATIA
-721 HVRETGYAETLY
+721 RVRETGYAETLY

-740 DITSKNPNVRGFAE
+740 DITSTNPNVRGFAE

-772 AMIQIHDELRT
+772 AMIQIHDELR
-783 ANMESKMILQ
+783 AAGMEAKMILQ
-793 VHDELVFEAPPAE
+793 VHDELVFEAPVGE
-806 VEPLRAMVKRLMEDV
+806 VATLRAMVKRVMEGV
-821 RELNVPL
+821 KELAVPL
-828 VVEVGEGDNWRDA
+828 VVDVGEGDNWRDA

>member
-1 MSPLTRRGKIEDTMA
+1 MA

-52 VFILHNMVKK
+52 VFILHNMIKK
-62 LRQTYH
+62 LRQTYG

-80 PSFRSEEFT
+80 PSFRSEEFA

-101 LLEQIPLVKRML
+101 LIEQIPLVKRL
-113 QAMRIPVLEY
+113 LEALRIPVLEY

-138 ARQEGMEAVIVSS
+138 ARGAGMEAVIVSS

-161 GVTMLNPAKEDATYD
+161 GVTMLNPAKDDAVYD
-176 REGVKEFM
+176 RDGVKEFM
-184 GVYPEQIADFLA
+184 GVWPEQIADFLA

-211 GKKGAAELLAKYGSV
+211 GKKGAAELLEKYGSV

-237 PKQRAGIEE
+237 PKQRARIEE
-246 GREVLAMSQ
+246 GRKTLTMSQ

-266 GVSLPSLAAQEPDR
+266 GVSLEDLSAREPDR
-280 PALEAIYRELEF
+280 AALEAIYRELEF
-292 FTFLRDLGDAPDETP
+292 FTFLRDLGEAPDSTA
-307 EDYGPADD
+307 EDYGAVED
-315 LAAYTADA
+315 LAAFTAGVA
-323 KITGIAAFDNAIGA
+323 TVGVAAFDGSIGVAIR
-337 AIAPGSARSAP
+337 PGVARSCSDAAAAP
-348 EEAAQA
+348 FLESAQA
-354 FLASPQ
+354 
-360 PKIVHDWKALLTKF
+360 KVVHDWKALLTKY
-374 PNLQGVTRDVMLEC
+374 PLLSGVTRDVMLEC
-388 FLLTADGGNAAF
+388 FLITADGGNAAF

-405 VYLQKKPGA
+405 VYLGKKPGA

-421 MVLRLA
+421 LALRLG
-427 EKLDITPFA
+427 EKLDVTPFA
-436 DVYKDM
+436 PLYRDM

-463 QLARMSE
+463 QLARMSV
-470 RMLAEIDRLTAEIHQ
+470 RMLAEIDRLTAAIYG

-490 FNINSPVQLGKVL
+490 FNINSPQQLGKVL
-503 FEELGI
+503 FEEMGL
-509 ASAGKTGKGKQL
+509 APAGKTGKGKQL
-521 STAADVLESLAPDY
+521 STAADVLEGLAADSPM
-535 PICAKVLEYRG
+535 CAKVLEYRG
-546 LVKLRGTYVEA
+546 LVKLRGTYVDA
-557 LPQLVNAESGRLHT
+557 LPLLVRPHTGRVHT

-628 AHMSLDE
+628 AHMSLDP
-635 VLVDAFRNGE
+635 VLLEAFQNGE

-654 VFGASPMFVTPE
+654 VFGASPMLVTPE

-684 FGLASALG
+684 FGLAAALG
-692 IPRHEA
+692 IPRNEA
-698 DKYIKSYFARYAGV
+698 DKYIRSYFARYAGV
-712 KRFIDETIA
+712 KTFIENTIA
-721 HVRETGYAETLY
+721 QVRETGYAETLY

-740 DITSKNPNVRGFAE
+740 DMTSNNPNVRGFAE

-772 AMIQIHDELRT
+772 AMIRIYDELE
-783 ANMESKMILQ
+783 AAGMESKMILQ
-793 VHDELVFEAPPAE
+793 VHDELVFEAPVPE
-806 VEPLRAMVKRLMEDV
+806 VEFLRTMVKRVMEGV
-821 RELNVPL
+821 KELAVPL
-828 VVEVGEGDNWRDA
+828 VVDVGEGENWRDA

>member
-1 MSPLTRRGKIEDTMA
+1 MA

-62 LRQTYH
+62 LRQTYQ

-101 LLEQIPLVKRML
+101 LLEQIPLVKRL
-113 QAMRIPVLEY
+113 LEALRIPVLEY

-138 ARQEGMEAVIVSS
+138 ARNTGMDAVIVSS

-161 GVTMLNPAKEDATYD
+161 GVTMLNPAKDDVVYD
-176 REGVKEFM
+176 RDGVKEFM
-184 GVYPEQIADFLA
+184 GVWPEQVADFLA
-196 LVGDSVDNIPGVPGI
+196 LVGDTVDNIPGVPGI
-211 GKKGAAELLAKYGSV
+211 GKKGAAELLEKYGSI
-226 AGLLEHLDDLK
+226 AGLLEHLSELK

-266 GVSLPSLAAQEPDR
+266 GVRLEDLAAREPDR
-280 PALEAIYRELEF
+280 AALEAIYRELEF
-292 FTFLRDLGDAPDETP
+292 FTFLRDLGEAPEETP

-315 LAAYTADA
+315 LSTFAN
-323 KITGIAAFDNAIGA
+323 GIAPVGVAAFDGSIGA
-337 AIAPGSARSAP
+337 ATKPGVARACP
-348 EEAAQA
+348 AQA
-354 FLASPQ
+354 ALEFLESDQ
-360 PKIVHDWKALLTKF
+360 EKVVHDWKALLTQYPKI
-374 PNLQGVTRDVMLEC
+374 NGVTRDLMLEC

-405 VYLQKKPGA
+405 VYLGKKPGA

-421 MVLRLA
+421 LVLRMA
-427 EKLDITPFA
+427 EKLDIST
-436 DVYKDM
+436 YETLYREM
-442 DLPLVPVLADMERTG
+442 DLPLVPVLAEMERTG
-457 VRIDSE
+457 VRIDSQ

-470 RMLAEIDRLTAEIHQ
+470 RMLEEIDRLTAEIHG

-503 FEELGI
+503 FEELGL

-521 STAADVLESLAPDY
+521 STAADVLETLAADH
-535 PICAKVLEYRG
+535 PICARVLEFRG
-546 LVKLRGTYVEA
+546 LVKLRGTYVDA
-557 LPQLVNAESGRLHT
+557 LPALVRPETGRLHT

-608 PRPGWKLVVADYSQ
+608 PREGWKLVVADYSQ

-635 VLVDAFRNGE
+635 VLVEAFRNGE

-684 FGLASALG
+684 FGLAAALG
-692 IPRHEA
+692 IPRNEA
-698 DKYIKSYFARYAGV
+698 DRYIRSYFARYAGV
-712 KRFIDETIA
+712 KRFIEDTIA
-721 HVRETGYAETLY
+721 HVRQTGYAETLY

-740 DITSKNPNVRGFAE
+740 DMNAKNPNVRGFAE

-772 AMIQIHDELRT
+772 AMIRIHEQMRG
-783 ANMESKMILQ
+783 METKMILQ
-793 VHDELVFEAPPAE
+793 VHDELVFEAPPEE
-806 VEPLRAMVKRLMEDV
+806 VEPLRAMVKRVMEGV
-821 RELNVPL
+821 RELAVPL
-828 VVEVGEGDNWRDA
+828 VVEVGEGVNWRDA

>member
-1 MSPLTRRGKIEDTMA
+1 
-16 RLFLI
+16 
-21 DTFGF
+21 
-26 IFRAFHARARMG
+26 MG

-52 VFILHNMVKK
+52 VFILHNMIKK
-62 LRQTYH
+62 LRQTH
-68 PEYLAAV
+68 GPEYLAAV

-80 PSFRSEEFT
+80 PSFRSEEFAE
-89 DYKANRAETPPE
+89 YKANRAETPPE
-101 LLEQIPLVKRML
+101 LIEQIPLVKKL
-113 QAMRIPVLEY
+113 LEAMRIPVLEY
-123 ERYEADDVIGTLAVQ
+123 ERYEADDVIGTLAVE
-138 ARQEGMEAVIVSS
+138 ARKAGMEAVIVSS

-161 GVTMLNPAKEDATYD
+161 GVTMLNPAKDGAVYD

-184 GVYPEQIADFLA
+184 GVWPEQIADFLA

-211 GKKGAAELLAKYGSV
+211 GKKGAAELLEKYGSV
-226 AGLLEHLDDLK
+226 AGLLEHLDELK

-246 GREVLAMSQ
+246 GRATLAMSQ
-255 RLATIATDVPL
+255 RLATIVTDVPL
-266 GVSLPSLAAQEPDR
+266 GVSLADLAAKEPDR
-280 PALEAIYRELEF
+280 AALESIYRELEF
-292 FTFLRDLGDAPDETP
+292 FTFLRDLGEAPEETA
-307 EDYGPADD
+307 ENYGAVTD
-315 LAAYTADA
+315 LGAFTEGVAAV
-323 KITGIAAFDNAIGA
+323 GVAAFDGSIGA
-337 AIAPGSARSAP
+337 AIGAGVARSCAD
-348 EEAAQA
+348 EAAGS
-354 FLASPQ
+354 FLASGQ
-360 PKIVHDWKALLTKF
+360 AKVVHDWKALLTKY
-374 PNLQGVTRDVMLEC
+374 PMLSGVTRDVMLEC

-405 VYLQKKPGA
+405 MYLGKKPGA

-421 MVLRLA
+421 VVLRLA
-427 EKLDITPFA
+427 EKLDVSTYSA
-436 DVYKDM
+436 LYHDM

-463 QLARMSE
+463 QLARMSV
-470 RMLAEIDRLTAEIHQ
+470 RMLAEIDRLTAEIYGI
-485 LAGHE
+485 AGHS
-490 FNINSPVQLGKVL
+490 FNINSPQQLGKIL
-503 FEELGI
+503 FEEMGL
-509 ASAGKTGKGKQL
+509 APAGKTKGKQL
-521 STAADVLESLAPDY
+521 STAVDVLEGLAAES

-546 LVKLRGTYVEA
+546 LVKLRGTYVDA
-557 LPQLVNAESGRLHT
+557 LPLLVRAETGRVHT

-628 AHMSLDE
+628 AHMSLDP
-635 VLVDAFRNGE
+635 VLVEAFQNGE

-654 VFGASPMFVTPE
+654 VFGAAPMFVTPE

-684 FGLASALG
+684 FGLAAALG
-692 IPRHEA
+692 IPRNEA
-698 DKYIKSYFARYAGV
+698 DKYIRSYFARYAGV
-712 KRFIDETIA
+712 KTFIEATIA
-721 HVRETGYAETLY
+721 RVRETGYAETLY

-740 DITSKNPNVRGFAE
+740 DMTSTNPNVRGFAE

-772 AMIQIHDELRT
+772 AMIQIHDELR
-783 ANMESKMILQ
+783 AAGMEAKMILQ
-793 VHDELVFEAPPAE
+793 VHDELVFEAPVGE
-806 VEPLRAMVKRLMEDV
+806 VETLRAMVKRVMEGV
-821 RELNVPL
+821 KELAVPL
-828 VVEVGEGDNWRDA
+828 VVDVGEGDNWRDA

>member
-1 MSPLTRRGKIEDTMA
+1 MA
-16 RLFLI
+16 RLYLI

-26 IFRAFHARARMG
+26 IFRAYHARARMG

-52 VFILHNMVKK
+52 VFILHNMVRK

-101 LLEQIPLVKRML
+101 LLEQIPLVKRL
-113 QAMRIPVLEY
+113 LEAMRIPVLEY
-123 ERYEADDVIGTLAVQ
+123 ERYEADDVIGTLAVR
-138 ARQEGMEAVIVSS
+138 ARETGMEAVIVSS

-176 REGVKEFM
+176 RDGVKEFM
-184 GVYPEQIADFLA
+184 GVWPEQVADFLA

-211 GKKGAAELLAKYGSV
+211 GKKGAADLLAKYGSID
-226 AGLLEHLDDLK
+226 GLLEHLEELK
-237 PKQRAGIEE
+237 PKQRQGIED
-246 GREVLAMSQ
+246 GRETLAMSR

-266 GVSLPSLAAQEPDR
+266 GVEIDALAAKEPDR
-280 PALEAIYRELEF
+280 EALAALYRELEF
-292 FTFLRDLGDAPDETP
+292 FSFLRELGDDPAPPEAAP
-307 EDYGPADD
+307 IAEDYGEAES
-315 LAAYTADA
+315 LAEF
-323 KITGIAAFDNAIGA
+323 AAGA
-337 AIAPGSARSAP
+337 REVAIAIFDDAAGVAVEPGRARYQSV
-348 EEAAQA
+348 EAAGA
-354 FLASPQ
+354 FLAGEQ
-360 PKIVHDWKALLTKF
+360 PKVVHDWKALLGRC
-374 PNLQGVTRDVMLEC
+374 PELRGVTRDLMLEC

-400 DSMCQ
+400 DAMCQ
-405 VYLQKKPGA
+405 VYLHQKPGA

-421 MVLRLA
+421 LVLRLA
-427 EKLDITPFA
+427 GKVDVSPFEEL
-436 DVYKDM
+436 YRTL

-470 RMLAEIDRLTAEIHQ
+470 RMLAEIDRLTAEIHA

-490 FNINSPVQLGKVL
+490 FNINSPQQLGKVL
-503 FEELGI
+503 FEELGLP
-509 ASAGKTGKGKQL
+509 AAGKTGKSKQI
-521 STAADVLESLAPDY
+521 STAADVLEGLAPDY
-535 PICAKVLEYRG
+535 PIAAKVLEYRG

-557 LPQLVNAESGRLHT
+557 LPQLVNPASGRVHT

-628 AHMSLDE
+628 AHMSLDP
-635 VLVDAFRNGE
+635 VLVEAFRNGE

-654 VFGASPMFVTPE
+654 VFGASPLFVTPD

-684 FGLASALG
+684 FGLATALG
-692 IPRHEA
+692 IPRGEA
-698 DKYIKSYFARYAGV
+698 DKYIRSYFARYAGV
-712 KRFIDETIA
+712 KQFIDNTIA
-721 HVRETGYAETLY
+721 RVRETGYAETLY

-740 DITSKNPNVRGFAE
+740 DMTSKNPNVRGFAE

-762 QGTAADLIKV
+762 QGTAADLIKD
-772 AMIQIHDELRT
+772 AMIRIHAQLES
-783 ANMESKMILQ
+783 AGMEAKMILQ

-806 VEPLRAMVKRLMEDV
+806 VEALRLLVKQTMEGV
-821 RELNVPL
+821 RELAVPL
-828 VVEVGEGDNWRDA
+828 VVDVGEGSNWRDA

>member
-1 MSPLTRRGKIEDTMA
+1 MA

-26 IFRAFHARARMG
+26 IFRAFHARARTG
-38 APPMRTSTGVSTEA
+38 APPMRTSTGISTEA

-62 LRQTYH
+62 LRQTYA

-89 DYKANRAETPPE
+89 EYKANRTETPPE
-101 LLEQIPLVKRML
+101 LLEQIPLVKRLL

-138 ARQEGMEAVIVSS
+138 SRKAGLEAVIVSS

-161 GVTMLNPAKEDATYD
+161 GVTMLNPAKDDAVYD
-176 REGVKEFM
+176 RDGVKEFM
-184 GVYPEQIADFLA
+184 GVWPEQIADYLA

-211 GKKGAAELLAKYGSV
+211 GKKGAAELLEKYGSV
-226 AGLLEHLDDLK
+226 AGLLARLDELK

-266 GVSLPSLAAQEPDR
+266 GVSLEDLAAKEPDR
-280 PALEAIYRELEF
+280 AELEAIYRELEF
-292 FTFLRDLGDAPDETP
+292 FTFLRDMGGAAEETA
-307 EDYGPADD
+307 EDYGAVED
-315 LAAYTADA
+315 LGSFVDGVATAV
-323 KITGIAAFDNAIGA
+323 GVAAFDGAIGV
-337 AIAPGSARSAP
+337 AIRQGVARSCPEEEALPFLGSAQ
-348 EEAAQA
+348 E
-354 FLASPQ
+354 
-360 PKIVHDWKALLTKF
+360 KIVHDWKALLTKF
-374 PNLQGVTRDVMLEC
+374 PALSGVTRDVMLEC

-421 MVLRLA
+421 LVLGLA
-427 EKLDITPFA
+427 EKLDVSAFA
-436 DVYKDM
+436 ELYRDM

-463 QLARMSE
+463 QLARMSV
-470 RMLAEIDRLTAEIHQ
+470 RMLAEIDRLTAEIHG

-490 FNINSPVQLGKVL
+490 FNISSPQQLGKVL
-503 FEELGI
+503 FEEMGLP
-509 ASAGKTGKGKQL
+509 AAGRTGKGKQT
-521 STAADVLESLAPDY
+521 STAADVLDALAGDH
-535 PICAKVLEYRG
+535 PICARVLEYRG
-546 LVKLRGTYVEA
+546 LVKLRGTYVDA
-557 LPQLVNAESGRLHT
+557 LPLLVRPESGRLHT

-581 RLSSINPNLQNI
+581 RLSSVNPNLQNI

-628 AHMSLDE
+628 AHMSLDP
-635 VLVDAFRNGE
+635 VLVESFRNGE

-654 VFGASPMFVTPE
+654 VFGSLPMFVTPE
-666 MRRAAKAV
+666 MRRSAKAV

-684 FGLASALG
+684 FGLAATLG
-692 IPRHEA
+692 IPRNEA
-698 DKYIKSYFARYAGV
+698 EKYIRNYFVRYAGV
-712 KRFIDETIA
+712 KKFIDDTIA
-721 HVRETGYAETLY
+721 RVRETGYAETMC

-740 DITSKNPNVRGFAE
+740 DMTSKNPNVRGFAE

-772 AMIQIHDELRT
+772 AMIRIHDESR
-783 ANMESKMILQ
+783 AAGMEAKMILQ
-793 VHDELVFEAPPAE
+793 VHDELVFEAPVSE
-806 VEPLRAMVKRLMEDV
+806 VETLRTMVKRIMEGV
-821 RELNVPL
+821 RELAVPL